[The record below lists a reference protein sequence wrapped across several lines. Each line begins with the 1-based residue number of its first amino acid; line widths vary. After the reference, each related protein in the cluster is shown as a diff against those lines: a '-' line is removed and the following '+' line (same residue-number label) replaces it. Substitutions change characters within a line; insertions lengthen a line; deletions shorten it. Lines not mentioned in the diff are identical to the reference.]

1 MPTIKQALQDA
12 KSTFPDPDSA
22 SLDAQLLL
30 CQVLDVGRAYL
41 LAHPEQQ
48 LSDAEWE
55 AFQTLVARRA
65 DHEPVAY
72 ILGKRA
78 FYDREFRV
86 TPDVLIPR
94 PETEHLLEAALDIA
108 KEQQGIITADIGTGS
123 GAIAVTFA
131 AHAPQSTVYATD
143 ISEAALA
150 VARGNAA
157 DHGVDVRFLQGHL
170 AQPLIEGGIPVEMI
184 LANLPYVA
192 DGDAL
197 DATVARYEPHL
208 ALFSG
213 HDGLRHIRELLE
225 QITAHLP
232 TVKFILLEIGSSQG
246 SAVKQLAHDLLPTEQ
261 IEVLQD
267 YARWD
272 RLVRIA
278 L

>member
-41 LAHPEQQ
+41 LAHPEQT

-55 AFQTLVARRA
+55 SFQTLAARRA

-123 GAIAVTFA
+123 GAIAVTYA

-143 ISEAALA
+143 ISESALA

-157 DHGVDVRFLQGHL
+157 DHGVDVQFLQGHL
-170 AQPLIEGGIPVEMI
+170 AQPLIDSAIPVEMV

-213 HDGLRHIRELLE
+213 DDGLRLIRELLE
-225 QITAHLP
+225 QIAAHLP
-232 TVKFILLEIGSSQG
+232 TVKFILLEMGSTQG
-246 SAVKQLAHDLLPTEQ
+246 KAVKQLAHDLLHTEQ
-261 IEVLQD
+261 VTVLQD
-267 YARWD
+267 YAGLD
-272 RLVRIA
+272 RTVRIA